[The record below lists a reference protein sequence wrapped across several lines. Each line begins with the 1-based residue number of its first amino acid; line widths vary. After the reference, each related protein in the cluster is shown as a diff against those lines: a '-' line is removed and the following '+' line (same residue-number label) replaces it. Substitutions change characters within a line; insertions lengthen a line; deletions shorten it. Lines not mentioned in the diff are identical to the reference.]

1 MKGGRKDG
9 MQDGRN
15 GRRADGRKDGRT
27 RAREDGRTEERKDG
41 RLSGGK
47 EGRKGGRLSGRKE
60 GRKEKSLTGRERK
73 FALYLFQVLKNT
85 KPATPDKQG
94 KRLQG
99 HRGRKVPHR
108 RWTGECVGFRHR

>member
-1 MKGGRKDG
+1 

-47 EGRKGGRLSGRKE
+47 EGRSGRQGDPGE
-60 GRKEKSLTGRERK
+60 SIFFVSLEDDLMRIFGSEKLQSMLSTLG
-73 FALYLFQVLKNT
+73 LK
-85 KPATPDKQG
+85 KG
-94 KRLQG
+94 EVIEHKR
-99 HRGRKVPHR
+99 R
-108 RWTGECVGFRHR
+108 